1 MMNYS
6 AFSRRRFLRTTA
18 ATAAGISVVPF
29 NYSYARQ
36 KKKPN
41 SKVNGVQLG
50 LTTYSYLRIPHS
62 LEEVLGYVLEAGV
75 NAVEMRRVLEEGL
88 GIPDGPP
95 RRPRGENVTE
105 QEMKELLREVPE
117 WSVENRDGINQLE
130 RVYRFRNFVQAMAF
144 TNQVGEIAEQVGHH
158 PALLTEWG
166 RVTVT
171 WWSHKIKGLHVNDFI
186 MAARTDNLYPAD

>member
-1 MMNYS
+1 MMNKS
-6 AFSRRRFLRTTA
+6 TFSRRNFLRTTT
-18 ATAAGISVVPF
+18 ATAAGLSVIPINF
-29 NYSYARQ
+29 SYSSQ

-95 RRPRGENVTE
+95 RRPRG
-105 QEMKELLREVPE
+105 
-117 WSVENRDGINQLE
+117 
-130 RVYRFRNFVQAMAF
+130 
-144 TNQVGEIAEQVGHH
+144 
-158 PALLTEWG
+158 PASPPST
-166 RVTVT
+166 RRPVKPRP
-171 WWSHKIKGLHVNDFI
+171 H
-186 MAARTDNLYPAD
+186 ARSSACSPSG